1 MAFTFK
7 ASPSPSGNANIRRV
21 CNNPRCGGVFY
32 VSYGA
37 QNYRCPHC
45 DFAQ

>member
-1 MAFTFK
+1 MFTYV
-7 ASPSPSGNANIRRV
+7 ADARPHGNVNIRRV
-21 CNNPRCGGVFY
+21 CGNCGGVFY

-45 DFAQ
+45 NWKQG